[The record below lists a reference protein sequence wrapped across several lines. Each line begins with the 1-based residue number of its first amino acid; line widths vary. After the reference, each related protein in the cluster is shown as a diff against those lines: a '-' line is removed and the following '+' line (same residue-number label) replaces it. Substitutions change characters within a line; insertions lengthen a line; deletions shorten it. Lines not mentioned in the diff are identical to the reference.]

1 MIFIYSL
8 ILILTLIIIIAILI
22 YNCKDKFSET
32 DTTYT
37 IDNYC
42 ALKLRNEEQIIN
54 SPHPISERFVWF
66 EPNKPSKTPIYSR
79 SKLRFGHALVGPAI
93 IEQLDAVTVIF
104 PGDTVK
110 VDSSGN
116 LIIKVK

>member
-1 MIFIYSL
+1 MAWGRSSTEI
-8 ILILTLIIIIAILI
+8 
-22 YNCKDKFSET
+22 NPVSEEHL
-32 DTTYT
+32 
-37 IDNYC
+37 N
-42 ALKLRNEEQIIN
+42 N
-54 SPHPISERFVWF
+54 SPHPISERSVWF

-79 SKLRFGHALVGPAI
+79 DDLRFGHALVGPAI
-93 IEQLDAVTVIF
+93 VEQLDAVTVIF

>member
-1 MIFIYSL
+1 V
-8 ILILTLIIIIAILI
+8 LTERF
-22 YNCKDKFSET
+22 YEQHEKTYGHFTEKDPIE
-32 DTTYT
+32 
-37 IDNYC
+37 IVNIRLM
-42 ALKLRNEEQIIN
+42 ALGRSSTEINPISEEQINN

>member
-1 MIFIYSL
+1 M
-8 ILILTLIIIIAILI
+8 
-22 YNCKDKFSET
+22 CE
-32 DTTYT
+32 
-37 IDNYC
+37 
-42 ALKLRNEEQIIN
+42 
-54 SPHPISERFVWF
+54 FVC
-66 EPNKPSKTPIYSR
+66 SICD
-79 SKLRFGHALVGPAI
+79 LRFGHALVGPAI